1 MYQCANACARER
13 AITLAGDSIV
23 DRTVSRLKRGPEQ
36 TTTTTTTRQLLAS
49 KCLSVAGIIN
59 NKTAAKHNSGDNINT
74 TIATMSNKYSST
86 RMLGSMSEEEFAR
99 RCDEV
104 LAEQHR
110 QRNRQQAN
118 PPRPIAAA
126 NPNIATIPYEADEID
141 DSQDTSSKKQNTQ
154 SKK

>member
-1 MYQCANACARER
+1 MYQCANACALER
-13 AITLAGDSIV
+13 AITLASDSIV

-36 TTTTTTTRQLLAS
+36 TTTTTTRQLLAS

-86 RMLGSMSEEEFAR
+86 RMLGSMSDEEFAR

-104 LAEQHR
+104 LAEQRR

-126 NPNIATIPYEADEID
+126 NPNIATIPNEADEID

-154 SKK
+154 RKK